1 MNEWWNN
8 LFGGG
13 NELGING
20 EMPSGADFGPGM
32 APLSWGGITETLTQN
47 KYSDPNRVYG
57 AAKNP
62 NPAGT
67 RRTGA
72 DKPQE
77 AGAGNEMAEMLSENA
92 GLLTGMGAIG
102 KLGGAY
108 FGHIQKKHM
117 RTIQDAQKNID
128 LINNREEAND
138 AHRALLAK
146 EAEAEKSIIDQAEEA
161 RQKFAG
167 ARSAAAAKMAGTGAG
182 EQAIDDVTRKGFA
195 VKQRSL
201 DAMHKLE
208 AQVAQAKG
216 DIQEVRLNAD
226 LRHAIKPP
234 PLDNW
239 LTELA
244 NVLPG
249 MLISSISGYYA
260 MSNMVGNYDDYKYDG
275 GTE

>member
-1 MNEWWNN
+1 
-8 LFGGG
+8 
-13 NELGING
+13 
-20 EMPSGADFGPGM
+20 
-32 APLSWGGITETLTQN
+32 
-47 KYSDPNRVYG
+47 
-57 AAKNP
+57 
-62 NPAGT
+62 
-67 RRTGA
+67 
-72 DKPQE
+72 
-77 AGAGNEMAEMLSENA
+77 
-92 GLLTGMGAIG
+92 
-102 KLGGAY
+102 
-108 FGHIQKKHM
+108 
-117 RTIQDAQKNID
+117 
-128 LINNREEAND
+128 
-138 AHRALLAK
+138 
-146 EAEAEKSIIDQAEEA
+146 
-161 RQKFAG
+161 
-167 ARSAAAAKMAGTGAG
+167 MAGTGAG

-226 LRHAIKPP
+226 LRHAIEPP

-260 MSNMVGNYDDYKYDG
+260 MSNSVGNYDDYKYDG